1 MCKIESDSKLQTTLE
16 RFSAIRTVNL
26 FAKQTRNMY
35 HSNVKHSVK
44 DDVERF
50 FEGNQLR
57 SGNESANCEDDEFE
71 QRLIIIATGG
81 GR

>member
-16 RFSAIRTVNL
+16 RFSTIRTVNL
-26 FAKQTRNMY
+26 FAKQMRNMY
-35 HSNVKHSVK
+35 YSNVKHSVK
-44 DDVERF
+44 GDVERF

-57 SGNESANCEDDEFE
+57 SGNELGTCEGDEFE
-71 QRLIIIATGG
+71 QRLIIATGG